1 MVFLGGSAGTESV
14 CSVGDLGLTPGLG
27 RSPGEG
33 NGYPLQYSGLENS
46 KHSVVDEVPKE
57 SDTTEWLSLNAFC
70 KMVRHFQA
78 ICNLKDSFF
87 TSEAKVTLLTPFT
100 ILTDLIKRW
109 ERTEETYICPMFITV
124 VFIIAE
130 IGESSMPLK
139 GCMDEEDVYTHTEML
154 LSHKKHEISLVLTT
168 WMDLEG
174 IMLNEISKK
183 DKYSDFTLR

>member
-1 MVFLGGSAGTESV
+1 
-14 CSVGDLGLTPGLG
+14 
-27 RSPGEG
+27 
-33 NGYPLQYSGLENS
+33 
-46 KHSVVDEVPKE
+46 
-57 SDTTEWLSLNAFC
+57 
-70 KMVRHFQA
+70 
-78 ICNLKDSFF
+78 
-87 TSEAKVTLLTPFT
+87 
-100 ILTDLIKRW
+100 
-109 ERTEETYICPMFITV
+109 MFITV

-183 DKYSDFTLR
+183 DKYSDFTLRQNIRKTNKKCTYIKMTKPNKNQHTDAERRGVVARGEGAGRG